1 MKTATTEGVNITV
14 RTKYRADLSNVIQN
28 QFFFNYTI
36 EIKNENHFD
45 VKLMYRNW
53 YIFDSIN
60 EPKLI
65 SGEGV
70 VGEQPILKP
79 GQSFSYTSGC
89 DLLSEIGYMK
99 GFYTFEN
106 QITGENLQVF
116 IPTFEMYFPGKL
128 N

>member
-14 RTKYRADLSNVIQN
+14 TTKYRADLSNTLES

-36 EIKNENHFD
+36 EIKNENPFE
-45 VKLMYRNW
+45 VKLTHRNW
-53 YIFDSIN
+53 YIFDSIH
-60 EPKLI
+60 EPRVI
-65 SGEGV
+65 SGDGV

-89 DLLSEIGYMK
+89 DLQSEIGYMK

-106 QITGENLQVF
+106 QITGDTLHVF